1 MDMLKLKEY
10 SEIKRIALMGARYA
24 AKLEDEGVYDKY
36 DLAAVLKTGG
46 GGSVDGGREEGVV
59 LSGMA

>member
-24 AKLEDEGVYDKY
+24 AKLEDEGVFERYDCSR
-36 DLAAVLKTGG
+36 ALKG
-46 GGSVDGGREEGVV
+46 
-59 LSGMA
+59 A